1 MQNSID
7 LTIIQQLEAFRSPSS
22 KAKRGLGLPDIEQI
36 RARGATI
43 DKVTA
48 QLKTEFAGLD
58 TQIDHI
64 MGLVRPWFVLP
75 QAQRRPTVISFW
87 GMTGV
92 GKSSFVLRLVE
103 LLEMRSNY
111 GYVDLG
117 KAVEKSSIRMDT
129 AAPFPNSI
137 MRMSGSAGIMFFDEM
152 HSVRTVDEM
161 GNDIDRPQL
170 CDFWTL
176 IDSGLVNQSFE
187 SYVWAI
193 NRNLAEMRSVAKQL
207 PGEMDYF
214 GDEAS
219 LDMIINL
226 LELKVSA
233 RDLREVAVRDP
244 LTYLQWSTSLLE
256 QGVKDLQPL
265 DYTQC
270 LIFTAGNLDE
280 VYRDSFALNPD
291 DMNAEDL
298 YEKTSKIG
306 PDRVKQAL
314 LRRFRPEQVA
324 RLGSL
329 QIVFPSLSKAAFQS
343 LIRLRLG
350 EISKWLDKSFQ
361 LKLTFD
367 ESVTQLILHE
377 GVVPAQG
384 ARPVLSTITE
394 HLEIR
399 TASWVIAASTAAA
412 KELRVVFDPS
422 TKTLECRAGGK
433 SLHAA
438 ELRLREDRL
447 PEIDISPAMNEA
459 ICVHEAGHAVA
470 GIVLQGRLPIK
481 VLTGSM
487 AWHRGGP
494 RVEFRPVE
502 FMTRETAENLLSI
515 MLAGY
520 AAEELY
526 FGTRGISLGAS
537 SDLQK
542 ATDLAG
548 SMVMQCG
555 LGTHLSA
562 SFESQGVPFNT
573 TTHKKTDD
581 TAVEKLLEAA
591 MVRVRKVFS
600 EQRAL
605 LDAVVDQLM
614 HQERVTGKQL
624 AEVVLEHYRGD
635 EEEIRAITSRKDPR
649 EEESERR
656 HRSPK
661 RKSSLKRAA

>member
-1 MQNSID
+1 MQNSVVE
-7 LTIIQQLEAFRSPSS
+7 QLESFRSPRA
-22 KAKRGLGLPDIEQI
+22 KAKRGQGIPDLNEI
-36 RARGATI
+36 RRRGGVI
-43 DKVTA
+43 DRVIA

-58 TQIDHI
+58 AQIDQI
-64 MGLVRPWFVLP
+64 MALVRPWFVLP

-103 LLEMRSNY
+103 LLDMRANY

-176 IDSGLVNQSFE
+176 IDSGIVSQSFE
-187 SYVWAI
+187 SFTWAI
-193 NRNLAEMRSVAKQL
+193 NRNLAEMRSIAKQI

-233 RDLREVAVRDP
+233 RELREIAVQDP
-244 LTYLQWSTSLLE
+244 LAYLQWSTALLE
-256 QGVKDLQPL
+256 QGVKELQPL

-270 LIFTAGNLDE
+270 LVFTAGNLDE

-298 YEKTSKIG
+298 YARTSKIG

-329 QIVFPSLSKAAFQS
+329 QIIFPSLSKAAFQS
-343 LIRLRLG
+343 LIRLRLND
-350 EISKWLDKSFQ
+350 IAAWLERSFG
-361 LKLTFD
+361 LRVEFD
-367 ESVTQLILHE
+367 DSVTQLILHE

-394 HLEIR
+394 HIEIR
-399 TASWVIAASTAAA
+399 TASWVIAASTAGARGF
-412 KELRVVFDPS
+412 RVVFDPG
-422 TKTLECRAGGK
+422 TKRLECRADERV
-433 SLHAA
+433 LHAA

-447 PEIDISPAMNEA
+447 PEIEINPAMAEA

-470 GIVLQGRLPIK
+470 GIALQGRLPIK
-481 VLTGSM
+481 VLTGGV

-502 FMTRETAENLLSI
+502 FMTRETAENTLSI
-515 MLAGY
+515 LLGGI

-526 FGTRGISLGAS
+526 FGKGGVSMGAS

-548 SMVMQCG
+548 AMISQCG
-555 LGTHLSA
+555 LGPHLSA
-562 SFESQGVPFNT
+562 SFDSQGAPFNT
-573 TTHKKTDD
+573 TTHKKADD
-581 TAVEKLLEAA
+581 AAVDRLLADA
-591 MVRVRKVFS
+591 MARVRRVLT

-605 LDAVVDQLM
+605 LDAVVGQLL
-614 HQERVTGKQL
+614 HSERVTGPAL
-624 AEVVLEHYRGD
+624 AATVRRHYRGPKA
-635 EEEIRAITSRKDPR
+635 EIAAILRRKDPR
-649 EEESERR
+649 EHESPRR
-656 HRSPK
+656 KPRL
-661 RKSSLKRAA
+661 RRAA